1 MWVLEPPNQ
10 LTKGLDSTM
19 PLFGAYIAD
28 SYLGRYRTICWA
40 LVIGIVGHVVLI
52 VAALP
57 PVIKN
62 PPGAMAA
69 FIIGI
74 ITMGVGTGGFKPN
87 VNPLIVEQ
95 LPAESMRVVTLKSG
109 ERVIIDPAV
118 TASRIYH

>member
-1 MWVLEPPNQ
+1 
-10 LTKGLDSTM
+10 M

-28 SYLGRYRTICWA
+28 SYLGRYRTIFWA
-40 LVIGIVGHVVLI
+40 LLIGIIGHVILI
-52 VAALP
+52 VSALP

-69 FIIGI
+69 FILGI

-95 LPAESMRVVTLKSG
+95 LPAENMRVITLSSG
-109 ERVIIDPAV
+109 ERVIVDPAI
-118 TASRIYH
+118 TASRVYH